1 MWVVSQSCLPVPLR
15 AGTLAFCTLYEPV
28 IQNCLPT
35 VWGCIIGK
43 RTIVQ
48 EKVWLGA
55 VSSQHSQQL
64 GCGGTSPGKA
74 SPPGT
79 DSTCHLRQNKPRQ
92 YYRLD

>member
-64 GCGGTSPGKA
+64 GCGGHQPGEGI
-74 SPPGT
+74 PT
-79 DSTCHLRQNKPRQ
+79 RH
-92 YYRLD
+92 